1 MRKNTLTYTFLFI
14 LLNTYFSYT
23 FGQTK
28 GLTIP
33 FLLSQNRLDL
43 TDSLKSEFHPDSLFS
58 SYPILRINNDFSG
71 SFISEDG
78 LVLTTKKA
86 LKAKGID
93 IDKKTE
99 KGMPLPGWFAQRQLY
114 QKNVTR
120 RVMEGI
126 DSTYSALKKNM
137 AINRNRQDLIRNA
150 TTPENTQLEI
160 EAINGGREFVLY
172 AWENFSDLRLV
183 EASPEQDHILLQ
195 VYRND
200 KIYRPEEFLKIDS
213 TFSGNGGW
221 TASLGY
227 PQRSFMHMLPL
238 RKIAFLEQLLPNH
251 LRQRKLMLEAWE
263 EEKGNLTPRLS
274 QQLERLKKEQDTWEE
289 LSYQSL
295 ILYIPARLRQQH
307 NKMLGLA
314 GADHPYR
321 QQLERQK
328 DVLEKWAE
336 LENAS
341 LTFDEILNKHLQ
353 LFRLF
358 EQIIII
364 RESYSRDESEVQ
376 ERLKRALDDFYRS
389 FKRDLEVELL
399 EKALTLYF
407 QNLPTR
413 LISPSAGQ
421 KYAEAKKDLEDMARI
436 AFASSL
442 YFKPELLQ
450 DKLRQGVS
458 AFMDMTK
465 RDYLFNLW
473 QQIEEGHQKLTR
485 EQLPPLLTELRKIQ
499 EHYHDLLAQN
509 RQLLPE
515 AQGHLR
521 LSIGQLDPEAQRV
534 DHHLLTGMEG
544 APLINQKGEILG
556 IFTSGD
562 QALLDLGEW
571 IYEEGLFEWEILPV
585 EDLKINHKK

>member
-1 MRKNTLTYTFLFI
+1 MRKNTLTYTLFII
-14 LLNTYFSYT
+14 LLNTFFSYT
-23 FGQTK
+23 YGQIK
-28 GLTIP
+28 GLTNP
-33 FLLSQNRLDL
+33 FLLSHNRLDL
-43 TDSLKSEFHPDSLFS
+43 TDSLKAEFHPDSLYS
-58 SYPILRINNDFSG
+58 SYPILRINNNFTG
-71 SFISEDG
+71 SIVSEDG

-86 LKAKGID
+86 LTAKGVNT
-93 IDKKTE
+93 DKKTE
-99 KGMPLPGWFAQRQLY
+99 KEMPLPGWFAQRQLY
-114 QKNVTR
+114 QKNVTEQI
-120 RVMEGI
+120 MEGI
-126 DSTYSALKKNM
+126 DSTYSGLRKNM
-137 AINRNRQDLIRNA
+137 AINRNRQDLIRN
-150 TTPENTQLEI
+150 TDTPENTQLEI

-183 EASPEQDHILLQ
+183 EASPDKNFILLRA
-195 VYRND
+195 YRND
-200 KIYRPEEFLKIDS
+200 QAYQPEDISNLAS
-213 TFSGNGGW
+213 TSSDKEVW
-221 TASLGY
+221 TAALGY
-227 PQRSFMHMLPL
+227 PRRSFIHMLPL
-238 RKIAFLEQLLPNH
+238 RKIAFFEQLLAHH

-263 EEKGNLTPRLS
+263 EEKGNFTPRLS

-295 ILYIPARLRQQH
+295 TLYIPARLRQQH
-307 NKMLGLA
+307 NQMLGLA
-314 GADHPYR
+314 SADHLYR

-328 DVLEKWAE
+328 EVLEKWAE

-364 RESYSRDESEVQ
+364 KESYSRDEAEVQ
-376 ERLKRALDDFYRS
+376 ERLRRALDDFYRS

-407 QNLPTR
+407 QHLPTR
-413 LISPSAGQ
+413 FISSAAGQ
-421 KYAEAKKDLEDMARI
+421 KYAEAKKDLRDMARI

-442 YFKPELLQ
+442 FFKPNLLQ
-450 DKLRQGVS
+450 DKLRQS
-458 AFMDMTK
+458 SQAFMDMTE
-465 RDYLFNLW
+465 RDYLFTLW
-473 QQIEEGHQKLTR
+473 QQIDEGHQKLTK

-499 EHYHDLLAQN
+499 EHYNDLLAQN

-521 LSIGQLDPEAQRV
+521 LSIGQLDPKPQSV

-544 APLINQKGEILG
+544 APLINQKGEMLG
-556 IFTSGD
+556 IFTKGE

-585 EDLKINHKK
+585 EDLKITDK